1 MDFYMYK
8 STCPRWYGW
17 HNDIRHVVVEKNTSE
32 EEVIN
37 VTKKISN
44 HETGSKSC
52 NVQLLQKYHMI
63 IEAQKSYPALTGL
76 RFHDTVCNIKVKNTE
91 VPKSTEN

>member
-8 STCPRWYGW
+8 STFPRWYVC
-17 HNDIRHVVVEKNTSE
+17 HDNIRHVVVEKDTSE

-44 HETGSKSC
+44 QVTGSKSC
-52 NVQLLQKYHMI
+52 NIQLLQKYHMI

-76 RFHDTVCNIKVKNTE
+76 RFHDTMCNREVKNIE
-91 VPKSTEN
+91 VPKSTKN

>member
-1 MDFYMYK
+1 MYK

-17 HNDIRHVVVEKNTSE
+17 HNNIRHVVVEKDTSE

-44 HETGSKSC
+44 HVTGSKSC

-76 RFHDTVCNIKVKNTE
+76 RFHDTVCNIEIKNIE

>member
-17 HNDIRHVVVEKNTSE
+17 YDNIRHVVVEKDTSE

-44 HETGSKSC
+44 HVTGSKSC

-76 RFHDTVCNIKVKNTE
+76 RFHDTVCNIEIKNIE